1 LLSNQCTYYH
11 INNDKRGGTGNC
23 FKTVP
28 QLNVF
33 MVGMPLKI
41 ILGLAVMVITI
52 PMFLNLVE
60 NLITGI
66 DNEMHI
72 FLRIWHQNET
82 EIFSERSLSKFG
94 KNKDL
99 KSIKQV
105 PEE

>member
-1 LLSNQCTYYH
+1 
-11 INNDKRGGTGNC
+11 
-23 FKTVP
+23 
-28 QLNVF
+28 

-72 FLRIWHQNET
+72 FL
-82 EIFSERSLSKFG
+82 
-94 KNKDL
+94 KDMAP
-99 KSIKQV
+99 K
-105 PEE
+105 